1 MLEQYPTRST
11 DIFFE
16 PVSSS
21 YFSAV
26 SCCARLLHRRPM
38 LGHLRRMIGSLRVTV
53 NAAHE
58 PLHLRLHVSFLYFF
72 PPRPETK
79 INRQICGICTRGNF
93 LPRNGNAMNINHK
106 TGFTV
111 SGLYKCS
118 FCICYI
124 I

>member
-1 MLEQYPTRST
+1 MLEQYPTRSKM
-11 DIFFE
+11 FFE
-16 PVSSS
+16 PVSS

-72 PPRPETK
+72 PPRAETK
-79 INRQICGICTRGNF
+79 INRQICGICTRG
-93 LPRNGNAMNINHK
+93 K
-106 TGFTV
+106 
-111 SGLYKCS
+111 YKRQFS
-118 FCICYI
+118 AQEW
-124 I
+124 